1 MSENKSGSLQGD
13 FLHQLLHVGDNAK
26 RLLAMQD
33 QDPCSPSHGCF
44 HYAYWRDKTS
54 EFPDARF
61 QEAGAA
67 LGLLSLPF
75 FDSARAAGRLAPAEK
90 LYRAFAAGLE
100 NLAKQQ
106 YPEGSYDEWYKGE
119 RGFA

>member
-33 QDPCSPSHGCF
+33 QDPCSPSFGCF

-61 QEAGAA
+61 QEAAAA
-67 LGLLSLPF
+67 LGLLSLNI
-75 FDSARAAGRLAPAEK
+75 FDDWREANGWPAK
-90 LYRAFAAGLE
+90 DVLYASFRAGLR
-100 NLAKQQ
+100 NLAHQQ
-106 YPEGSYDEWYKGE
+106 YPEGCYDEWYKGE
-119 RGFA
+119 